1 MPRFRLDRGQFRSHR
16 TSRDIIYRTQ
26 IQCGGN
32 IGLVDNP
39 ESGTYPRNMRI
50 LAREMAVRHR
60 KLEER
65 SLALHREIARRIR
78 SNPDLLSRVRDRLSK
93 DIRSGRFSTSLTDA
107 MQEWLDLLDSSSV
120 EQVLELLVDEGEN
133 ARRLRQ
139 STPFTGILT
148 QEERRR
154 ILEKHESAGV

>member
-1 MPRFRLDRGQFRSHR
+1 
-16 TSRDIIYRTQ
+16 
-26 IQCGGN
+26 
-32 IGLVDNP
+32 
-39 ESGTYPRNMRI
+39 MRI

>member
-1 MPRFRLDRGQFRSHR
+1 MRLFSQEVTTHHR
-16 TSRDIIYRTQ
+16 R
-26 IQCGGN
+26 
-32 IGLVDNP
+32 
-39 ESGTYPRNMRI
+39 
-50 LAREMAVRHR
+50 
-60 KLEER
+60 LEER

-78 SNPDLLSRVRDRLSK
+78 RDPDLLKAVRDRLTK
-93 DIRSGRFSTSLTDA
+93 DIESRQFSLSVTDA
-107 MQEWLDLLDSSSV
+107 MQEWLDLLNTRSLK
-120 EQVLELLVDEGEN
+120 EMLELLVDQGEN

>member
-1 MPRFRLDRGQFRSHR
+1 L
-16 TSRDIIYRTQ
+16 RDADLARRNLRPGEYHE
-26 IQCGGN
+26 G
-32 IGLVDNP
+32 
-39 ESGTYPRNMRI
+39 GTYPRNMRI
-50 LAREMAVRHR
+50 LTKEMPLRHR

-65 SLALHREIARRIR
+65 SVALHREIVQRIR
-78 SNPDLLSRVRDRLSK
+78 RNPDLLGRVRERLSR
-93 DIRSGRFSTSLTDA
+93 DIRSGRFSISLADA

-139 STPFTGILT
+139 STPFAGILT

-154 ILEKHESAGV
+154 VLEKHESAGV